1 MHTIT
6 TALKH
11 VLTLTGI
18 GLFGYGAF
26 VSMGSVYWS
35 THAGLHEEL
44 PLGDI
49 EGILVGNSGEIY
61 LGLQTYSRIQ
71 VYDQQGRFMRG
82 YMTYG
87 RPFDFCLDETQAEV
101 LVTHGHSTYRLNAS
115 TGAIID
121 SNNERDHSLRSGN
134 VAYDTKGNHYELS
147 AWSWLW
153 PRIQRVSPQG
163 EESIVVR
170 QPWTLWIRQTP
181 SPAYHLAAFGLVLA
195 LSTHLPEIKQQFR
208 DYINKRAM
216 RKSSECR
223 PGLVRRVVS
232 KFLNLK

>member
-1 MHTIT
+1 MYRIT
-6 TALKH
+6 KVLKH
-11 VLTLTGI
+11 AVRLAGIVL
-18 GLFGYGAF
+18 FFYAEF
-26 VSMGSVYWS
+26 VLLGSVYWGA
-35 THAGLHEEL
+35 HAGLHEEL

-49 EGILVGNSGEIY
+49 EGIIISDSGEIY
-61 LGLQTYSRIQ
+61 VGLQSYARIQ
-71 VYDQQGRFMRG
+71 VYDCEGHFLRG
-82 YMTYG
+82 FPTYG
-87 RPFDFCLDETQAEV
+87 GPFEFRLVDTQAEV
-101 LVTHGHSTYRLNAS
+101 VVTYAYTTKILNAHS
-115 TGAIID
+115 GKIVKKLDQSD
-121 SNNERDHSLRSGN
+121 SSITSDN
-134 VAYDTKGNHYELS
+134 VAYDAEDNRYEL
-147 AWSWLW
+147 ADWSWLW

-181 SPAYHLAAFGLVLA
+181 SPAYHLATFGLVLA